1 MVGSSRGGLSIVGPV
16 HVGDPAL
23 AILRTHGYC
32 IVPGFLA
39 AAELHQA
46 REALWRNFPR
56 PEDYFADPGA
66 APHARLARSQ
76 FAGNLRF
83 PFGGWDLNR
92 LAFHPDLVDAVERY
106 LGRRDLALYKS
117 ELWAKYAGAI
127 DYDQPHHRDFGNHTI
142 VVPRN
147 DGAGAQIT
155 TFILLSDVTGPDG
168 PTMIVPVG
176 HTGHL
181 PMVADDPEP
190 GWWYSVRRGCF
201 ADVEVPV
208 VGSAGTL
215 LMYRTDVFHRAT
227 NFGAPGRS
235 RFVLLADYVARGA
248 PWAGKMAWPDSALS
262 PHWVQAIERMTVRER
277 DLFGF
282 PPPGDPYWNAQTLC
296 DVQRRYPELDL
307 APYRPS

>member
-1 MVGSSRGGLSIVGPV
+1 MVGSSRCGLSTVGPV

-23 AILRTHGYC
+23 ADLRTHGYC

-56 PEDYFADPGA
+56 PEGYFADPGA
-66 APHARLARSQ
+66 APHARLARSR

-92 LAFHPDLVDAVERY
+92 LAFHPDLVDAVGRY

-142 VVPRN
+142 VVPRD

-176 HTGHL
+176 HTGHHEL
-181 PMVADDPEP
+181 
-190 GWWYSVRRGCF
+190 RR
-201 ADVEVPV
+201 A
-208 VGSAGTL
+208 GSIPLRAAGRL
-215 LMYRTDVFHRAT
+215 
-227 NFGAPGRS
+227 
-235 RFVLLADYVARGA
+235 RGA
-248 PWAGKMAWPDSALS
+248 GCSVGREDGLARQCVVAPLGRGHRTHDRARARPVRLPAPW
-262 PHWVQAIERMTVRER
+262 
-277 DLFGF
+277 
-282 PPPGDPYWNAQTLC
+282 
-296 DVQRRYPELDL
+296 
-307 APYRPS
+307 